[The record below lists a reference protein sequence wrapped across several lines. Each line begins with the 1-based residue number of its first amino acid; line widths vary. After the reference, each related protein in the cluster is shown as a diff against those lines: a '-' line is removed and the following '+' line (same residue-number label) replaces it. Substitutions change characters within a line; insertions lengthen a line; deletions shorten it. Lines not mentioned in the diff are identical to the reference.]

1 MTVSHLIKIFPS
13 NIEFS
18 GTEESSILDSAL
30 AAGIHLEHS
39 CKNGDCGVCESTLL
53 VGEVTDSEGKAYGQ
67 GDKVLT
73 CNCKPKSDL
82 QLQAHYYPELQGQ
95 VKRIVPCKVNSIELV
110 SDDVMKLTL
119 RLPPTAKMDFLPGQY
134 VNLQYKGVTRSYSI
148 ANCNGID
155 GIELHIRNVVNGQMS
170 SLLFS
175 ELQVNTL
182 MRIEGPCGTFFIREG
197 ERPIIFIAGGT
208 GFAPVKAMVEHLVEN
223 ASSRE
228 IYIYWGMPLGKDFY
242 SLLPQELDDKFERI
256 HFVPV
261 VSGNDPT
268 WNGRKGFVHHAIL
281 EDFDSLE
288 SFDIYACGSPVMI
301 DASKKDFIS
310 KKMSVDNFYS
320 DAFTA
325 SK

>member
-1 MTVSHLIKIFPS
+1 MSHLIKIFPS

-18 GTEESSILDSAL
+18 GEEDSSILDSAL

-39 CKNGDCGVCESTLL
+39 CKNGDCGVCESTVLA
-53 VGEVTDSEGKAYGQ
+53 GEATDPQGRVYGQ
-67 GDKVLT
+67 GDKILT
-73 CNCKPKSDL
+73 CNCKPKGNL
-82 QLQAHYYPELQGQ
+82 QLQALYYPELQGQ
-95 VKRIVPCKVNSIELV
+95 VKKIVPCKVNSIELV
-110 SDDVMKLTL
+110 SADVMKLTL
-119 RLPPTAKMDFLPGQY
+119 RLAPTAKMDFIPGQY
-134 VNLQYKGVTRSYSI
+134 INLQYKGVTRSYSI
-148 ANCNGID
+148 ANSNEAD
-155 GIELHIRNVVNGQMS
+155 GIELHIRNVANGQMS
-170 SLLFS
+170 SLIFS

-182 MRIEGPCGTFFIREG
+182 MRIEGPCGTFFIRESD
-197 ERPIIFIAGGT
+197 RPIIFIAGGT
-208 GFAPVKAMVEHLVEN
+208 GFAPVKAMVEYLVKK

-228 IYIYWGMPLGKDFY
+228 IYIYWGMPLAKDFY
-242 SLLPQELDDKFERI
+242 STLPQELDEKFEKI

-261 VSGNDPT
+261 VSDEDPI
-268 WNGRKGFVHHAIL
+268 WNGRKGFVHHVVM

-288 SFDIYACGSPVMI
+288 PFDIYACGSPVMI

>member
-1 MTVSHLIKIFPS
+1 MSHLIKIFPS

-18 GTEESSILDSAL
+18 GEEDSSILDSAL
-30 AAGIHLEHS
+30 AAGVHLEHS
-39 CKNGDCGVCESTLL
+39 CKNGDCGVCESILL
-53 VGEVTDSEGKAYGQ
+53 DGEAEDPLGRVYGR

-73 CNCKPKSDL
+73 CNCKPKSSL
-82 QLQAHYYPELQGQ
+82 QLHAIYYPELQGQ
-95 VKRIVPCKVNSIELV
+95 VKKIVPCKVNSIELV
-110 SDDVMKLTL
+110 SADVMKLTL

-134 VNLQYKGVTRSYSI
+134 INLQYKGVTRSYSI
-148 ANCNGID
+148 ANSNEAD
-155 GIELHIRNVVNGQMS
+155 GIELHIRNVANGQMS
-170 SLLFS
+170 SLIFS

-182 MRIEGPCGTFFIREG
+182 MRIEGPCGTFFIRESD
-197 ERPIIFIAGGT
+197 RPIIFIAGGT
-208 GFAPVKAMVEHLVEN
+208 GFAPVKAMVEHLVKN

-228 IYIYWGMPLGKDFY
+228 IYIYWGMPLAKDFY
-242 SLLPQELDDKFERI
+242 SALPQELDEKFEQI

-261 VSGNDPT
+261 VSGDDPT
-268 WNGRKGFVHHAIL
+268 WGGRKGFVHHAVI

-288 SFDIYACGSPVMI
+288 PFDIYACGSPVMI

-310 KKMSVDNFYS
+310 KEMSVDNFYS